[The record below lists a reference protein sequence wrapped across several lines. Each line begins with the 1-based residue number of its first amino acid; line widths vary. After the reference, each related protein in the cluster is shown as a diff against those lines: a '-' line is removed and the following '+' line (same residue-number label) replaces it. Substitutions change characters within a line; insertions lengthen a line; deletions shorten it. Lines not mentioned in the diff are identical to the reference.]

1 MENVSNM
8 GNINIRVDNTLKK
21 ETSELFNDL
30 GLNLSTT
37 INTFLTQCVKEQAIP
52 FEIKQPKPTR
62 RLKKALKEAEK
73 IASGKIKSKGYN
85 SVDELFEDLA
95 K

>member
-1 MENVSNM
+1 MENISNM

-21 ETSELFNDL
+21 EASELFNDL
-30 GLNLSTT
+30 GLNLSTA
-37 INTFLTQCVKEQAIP
+37 INIFLTQCVKEQAIP
-52 FEIKQPKPTR
+52 FEIKQPKPSR

-73 IASGKIKSKGYN
+73 IINDPNRNTYN
-85 SVDELFEDLA
+85 NVDKLFEDLT

>member
-21 ETSELFNDL
+21 EASELFNDL
-30 GLNLSTT
+30 GLNLSTA
-37 INTFLTQCVKEQAIP
+37 INIFLTQCVKEQAIP

-73 IASGKIKSKGYN
+73 IINDPNRKTYN
-85 SVDELFEDLA
+85 NVNELFEDLT

>member
-21 ETSELFNDL
+21 EASELFNDL
-30 GLNLSTT
+30 GLNLSTA
-37 INTFLTQCVKEQAIP
+37 INIFLTQCVKEQAIP
-52 FEIKQPKPTR
+52 FEIKQPKPNR
-62 RLKKALKEAEK
+62 RLRKALKEAEK
-73 IASGKIKSKGYN
+73 ISKDPNRKGYT
-85 SVDELFEDLA
+85 DIDKLFEDLS